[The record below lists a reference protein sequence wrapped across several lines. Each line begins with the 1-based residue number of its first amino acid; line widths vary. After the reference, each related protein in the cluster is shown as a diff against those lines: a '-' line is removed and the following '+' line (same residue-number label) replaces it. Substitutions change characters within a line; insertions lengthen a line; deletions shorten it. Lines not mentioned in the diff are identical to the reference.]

1 MDASLL
7 KQTAATDAYKAWL
20 GIWEVTSTSSET
32 SNTSYT
38 FTITVKPDAINSS
51 YQVTGWGY
59 TYLKDNYD
67 VKATYL
73 ASTGAFRLAGDQKLY
88 PQPDGTT
95 ITFRSRYH
103 KIADPTVY
111 GIVGSTNAAN
121 ISALITGD
129 GTALAQGRALTL
141 SGNACEITSMDFWSC
156 IVSGT
161 SIGTSY
167 YLAAGPDY
175 TYRDFFVG
183 PYGMQQTVTWDGK
196 PVQTAS
202 TRIGQSLTSNY
213 RIRLMSPVSAN
224 KLYGMI
230 DSNVED
236 TNQTCPTD
244 CEE

>member
-1 MDASLL
+1 M
-7 KQTAATDAYKAWL
+7 
-20 GIWEVTSTSSET
+20 
-32 SNTSYT
+32 
-38 FTITVKPDAINSS
+38 
-51 YQVTGWGY
+51 
-59 TYLKDNYD
+59 
-67 VKATYL
+67 
-73 ASTGAFRLAGDQKLY
+73 
-88 PQPDGTT
+88 
-95 ITFRSRYH
+95 
-103 KIADPTVY
+103 
-111 GIVGSTNAAN
+111 
-121 ISALITGD
+121 ITGD

-213 RIRLMSPVSAN
+213 RMYIR
-224 KLYGMI
+224 
-230 DSNVED
+230 
-236 TNQTCPTD
+236 Q
-244 CEE
+244 